1 MRKRLLKGTAT
12 CALLC
17 TTLAVLASCGGGVNN
32 GELYTYNTYLSIA
45 PSTWNTHNWETS
57 EESYIQSFTEM
68 GLYDVILNE
77 TKDGYTVVSEM
88 AASYPTDALPT
99 MSREEQQ
106 EAKEITGVTG
116 NLDEGYIWD
125 IELNQKYVVNVN
137 DYKKPENEEKEVE
150 DEDKTVVGQK
160 EINLPRTGF

>member
-106 EAKEITGVTG
+106 EANKPKYT
-116 NLDEGYIWD
+116 
-125 IELNQKYVVNVN
+125 LN
-137 DYKKPENEEKEVE
+137 ES
-150 DEDKTVVGQK
+150 
-160 EINLPRTGF
+160 INLIRETIKKVEESGFKVDEEEMDLINNYQITIKISKENNQG